1 MAVTASTAARAALK
15 RQCNRIVPGNPA
27 PLPQNELLAIADWMA
42 NNQYDVDY
50 YGTGKLVSDFEAKVA
65 GLLGKPAAVFMP
77 SGKMASL
84 IALRI
89 WADRAHNADFG
100 MHETAHL
107 ELHEEHAY
115 RKLHGLRGHFL
126 GRQGEPLLSRDLLLC
141 DIPVSSIVIE
151 LPMREIGGQLPPW
164 EDLVQQRAV
173 ASGRGT
179 RLHLDGARLWE
190 TLSYYEGKTYADI
203 AALFDS
209 VYVSLYKGIGGI
221 SGAML
226 LGDTAFIAEA
236 RIWLTRHGGTISRQY
251 PVVASAAMRFDQ
263 RLKRMPDYFRRAK
276 TFAAAMQSV
285 PGVQVTPSVPQANLL
300 HLRFDLPPQKWE
312 AARDHMAA
320 SERIWLGGP
329 RTLPEKTHTEVEIY
343 VGEGLMALDDAEVV
357 AAYLKLLALAG
368 RGAIAGA
375 ALA

>member
-1 MAVTASTAARAALK
+1 MAAAASSVARAALK

-42 NNQYDVDY
+42 SNQYDIDY

-65 GLLGKPAAVFMP
+65 RLLGKPAAVFMP

-100 MHETAHL
+100 MHQTAHL

-164 EDLVQQRAV
+164 EDLQQQRAV

-190 TLSYYEGKTYADI
+190 TLSFYEGKTYADI

-209 VYVSLYKGIGGI
+209 VYVSMYKGIGGI

-236 RIWLTRHGGTISRQY
+236 RIWLTRHGGTISQQY

-263 RLKRMPDYFRRAK
+263 RLKRMPDYFRRAQ

-285 PGVQVTPSVPQANLL
+285 PGVQVNPTVPQANLV

-320 SERIWLGGP
+320 IERIWLGGP
-329 RTLPEKTHTEVEIY
+329 RTLPDKAITEVEIY

-357 AAYLKLLALAG
+357 AAYVKLLQLAG
-368 RGAIAGA
+368 KGAIAGA

>member
-65 GLLGKPAAVFMP
+65 GLLGKPAAAFMP

-100 MHETAHL
+100 MHQTAHL

-126 GRQGEPLLSRDLLLC
+126 GRQGAPLLARDLLLC
-141 DIPVSSIVIE
+141 DTPVSSIVIE

-164 EDLVQQRAV
+164 DDLVQQRAV

-226 LGDTAFIAEA
+226 LGDAAFIAEA
-236 RIWLTRHGGTISRQY
+236 RIWLTRHGGTISQQY

-263 RLKRMPDYFRRAK
+263 RLKRMPDYFRRAR
-276 TFAAAMQSV
+276 TFAAAMQTI
-285 PGVQVTPSVPQANLL
+285 PGVQVNPSFPQANLM

-329 RTLPEKTHTEVEIY
+329 RTLPEKNHTEVEIY

-357 AAYLKLLALAG
+357 AAYLKLLQLAG
-368 RGAIAGA
+368 KGAIAGA
-375 ALA
+375 AVA

>member
-1 MAVTASTAARAALK
+1 MAATPSAIARAALK
-15 RQCNRIVPGNPA
+15 RQCNRIVPGSAA

-42 NNQYDVDY
+42 SNQYDVDY
-50 YGTGKLVSDFEAKVA
+50 YGTGKLVSDFESKVA
-65 GLLGKPAAVFMP
+65 NLLGKPAAVFMP

-100 MHETAHL
+100 MHETSHL

-126 GRQGEPLLSRDLLLC
+126 GRAGEPILARDILLC
-141 DIPVSSIVIE
+141 DIPVSSIVLE

-164 EDLVQQRAV
+164 DDLLQQRAI

-190 TLSYYEGKTYADI
+190 TLSFYEGKTYADV

-209 VYVSLYKGIGGI
+209 VYVSFYKGVGGMA
-221 SGAML
+221 GAML

-236 RIWLTRHGGTISRQY
+236 RTWLTRHGGTIYQQY
-251 PVVASAAMRFDQ
+251 PTVASAAMRFDQ
-263 RLKRMPDYFRRAK
+263 RLKCMPAYFRRAQS
-276 TFAAAMQSV
+276 FAAAMRAL
-285 PGVQVTPSVPQANLL
+285 PGVQVNPSNPQANLV
-300 HLRFDLPPQKWE
+300 HLRFAVSPQKWE
-312 AARDHMAA
+312 AARDHVAA

-329 RTLPEKTHTEVEIY
+329 RTLADKTITEVEIY
-343 VGEGLMALDDAEVV
+343 VGEGLMALRDEEV
-357 AAYLKLLALAG
+357 AAAYQKLLQMT
-368 RGAIAGA
+368 GAVAVAGA
-375 ALA
+375 AIA

>member
-1 MAVTASTAARAALK
+1 MAATASSVARAALK

-42 NNQYDVDY
+42 SNQYDIDY

-65 GLLGKPAAVFMP
+65 RLLGKPAAVFMP

-100 MHETAHL
+100 MHQTAHL

-173 ASGRGT
+173 ASGRGI

-190 TLSYYEGKTYADI
+190 TLSFYEGKTYADI

-226 LGDTAFIAEA
+226 LGDATFIAGA
-236 RIWLTRHGGTISRQY
+236 RIWLTRHGGTISQQY
-251 PVVASAAMRFDQ
+251 PAVASAAMRFDQ
-263 RLKRMPDYFRRAK
+263 RLKRMPDYFRRTQ

-285 PGVQVTPSVPQANLL
+285 PGVQVNPSAPQANLV

-329 RTLPEKTHTEVEIY
+329 RALADKAITEVEIY
-343 VGEGLMALDDAEVV
+343 VGEGLMALEDAEVV
-357 AAYLKLLALAG
+357 AAYVKLLQLAG
-368 RGAIAGA
+368 KGAIAGA